1 MEEQQLDGIVLAAA
15 GLKRL
20 GMEDVIT
27 QYLAPED
34 MIQHQRRVLWLW
46 K

>member
-34 MIQHQRRVLWLW
+34 MISAPAQGALAL